1 MAGTVIYPDGA
12 PRHGLPLSPGM
23 RAGDTIYVSGTVA
36 VDEKGRMVGVGD
48 IEKQTRCVIEAIR
61 SVLEAAGASL
71 ADVVY
76 NQVFLADLADFRGM
90 NKTYAEYFP
99 DQPPARYCIQA
110 PLVREE
116 FLVEIAAIAYVGD

>member
-1 MAGTVIYPDGA
+1 VAGTVIYPDGA

-36 VDEKGRMVGVGD
+36 VDEEGRMVGVGD
-48 IEKQTRCVIEAIR
+48 IETQTRCVI
-61 SVLEAAGASL
+61 EAAGASL